1 MASELRD
8 ASKDW
13 LVGMA
18 MVAGSGALAGGMGL
32 VASAG
37 LALVGLG

>member
-1 MASELRD
+1 MGKELQA
-8 ASKDW
+8 ASKEW

-18 MVAGSGALAGGMGL
+18 MLTGTGAVAGGMGL

-37 LALVGLG
+37 LALLGL